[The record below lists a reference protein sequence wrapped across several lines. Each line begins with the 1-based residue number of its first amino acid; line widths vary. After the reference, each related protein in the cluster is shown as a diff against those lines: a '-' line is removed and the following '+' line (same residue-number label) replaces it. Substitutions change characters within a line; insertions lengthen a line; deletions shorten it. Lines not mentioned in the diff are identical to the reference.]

1 MDTNCW
7 PLYLQCGLPYVLT
20 ACTVYCLVQV
30 DALRSGILGKD
41 RAAFSFRYC
50 NRRLVPVGRR
60 NTNSK
65 KYDNSGLSRAGELH
79 ALLKEVNLALMRP
92 HNAL

>member
-1 MDTNCW
+1 M
-7 PLYLQCGLPYVLT
+7 
-20 ACTVYCLVQV
+20 
-30 DALRSGILGKD
+30 RSGILVKD

-50 NRRLVPVGRR
+50 NRRLVPVGGRR

-79 ALLKEVNLALMRP
+79 ALLKEVSLLM
-92 HNAL
+92 LCKSVVSMQL